1 MLYKIGDIIINLKNV
16 TMIKN
21 CKNRLY
27 IEFISGESYQYFCEN
42 PEKILNDI
50 YARF

>member
-1 MLYKIGDIIINLKNV
+1 MLYKIGDSIINLNNV

-21 CKNRLY
+21 CKNYLY
-27 IEFISGESYQYFCEN
+27 IEFISGESYSYICKN

>member
-21 CKNRLY
+21 SKDYLY
-27 IEFISGESYQYFCEN
+27 IEFVSGESYRYFCEN

>member
-1 MLYKIGDIIINLKNV
+1 MLYKIGDIIINIKNV

-21 CKNRLY
+21 CKDYLY
-27 IEFISGESYQYFCEN
+27 IEFIIGESCRYFCEN

>member
-1 MLYKIGDIIINLKNV
+1 MLYKIGDVIINLNNV
-16 TMIKN
+16 TMIKD
-21 CKNRLY
+21 CKNYLY
-27 IEFISGESYQYFCEN
+27 IEFISGETYSYICKN

>member
-1 MLYKIGDIIINLKNV
+1 MLYKIGDIIINIKNV

-21 CKNRLY
+21 CKDYLY
-27 IEFISGESYQYFCEN
+27 IEFINGESYSYICKN

>member
-21 CKNRLY
+21 CKDFLY
-27 IEFISGESYQYFCEN
+27 IEFISGESYRHFCEK
-42 PEKILNDI
+42 PEKILHDI

>member
-1 MLYKIGDIIINLKNV
+1 MLYKIGAIIINLKNV

-21 CKNRLY
+21 CKDFLY
-27 IEFISGESYQYFCEN
+27 IEFISGESYRHFCEKH
-42 PEKILNDI
+42 EKILNDI

>member
-1 MLYKIGDIIINLKNV
+1 MLYNLGDIIINIKNV

-21 CKNRLY
+21 CKDYLY
-27 IEFISGESYQYFCEN
+27 IEFISGESYRYFCEK

>member
-1 MLYKIGDIIINLKNV
+1 MLYNLGDIIINIKNV

-21 CKNRLY
+21 CKDYLY
-27 IEFISGESYQYFCEN
+27 IEFISGESYRHFCEK

>member
-1 MLYKIGDIIINLKNV
+1 MLYNLGDVIINIKNV

-21 CKNRLY
+21 CKNYLY
-27 IEFISGESYQYFCEN
+27 IEFISGETYSYICKN

-50 YARF
+50 YLRF

>member
-1 MLYKIGDIIINLKNV
+1 MLYKIGDTIINMKNV

-21 CKNRLY
+21 CKNYLY
-27 IEFISGESYQYFCEN
+27 IEFISGESYNYICKN

>member
-1 MLYKIGDIIINLKNV
+1 MLYKIGDTIINMKNV

-21 CKNRLY
+21 CKDYLY
-27 IEFISGESYQYFCEN
+27 IEFISGESYRHFCEKS
-42 PEKILNDI
+42 EKILNDI

>member
-21 CKNRLY
+21 CKDFLY
-27 IEFISGESYQYFCEN
+27 IEFVSGESYRHFCEK
-42 PEKILNDI
+42 PEKILNGI

>member
-21 CKNRLY
+21 CKDYLY
-27 IEFISGESYQYFCEN
+27 IEFISGESYRHFCEK

-50 YARF
+50 YTRF

>member
-21 CKNRLY
+21 CKDFLY
-27 IEFISGESYQYFCEN
+27 IEFISGENYKYFCEN
-42 PEKILNDI
+42 PEKILKDI

>member
-21 CKNRLY
+21 CKDFLY
-27 IEFISGESYQYFCEN
+27 NEYISGESYRHFCEK

-50 YARF
+50 YERF

>member
-1 MLYKIGDIIINLKNV
+1 MLYKMGDIIINLKNV

-21 CKNRLY
+21 CKDYLY
-27 IEFISGESYQYFCEN
+27 IEFISGESYSYICEK

-50 YARF
+50 YSRF

>member
-1 MLYKIGDIIINLKNV
+1 MLYKIGNTIINMKNV

-21 CKNRLY
+21 CKDYLY
-27 IEFISGESYQYFCEN
+27 IEFISGESYNYICKN

>member
-1 MLYKIGDIIINLKNV
+1 MLYKIGDIIINMKNV

-21 CKNRLY
+21 CKDFLY
-27 IEFISGESYQYFCEN
+27 IEFISGESYRHFCEK
-42 PEKILNDI
+42 PEKILNDS

>member
-1 MLYKIGDIIINLKNV
+1 MLYKIGDIIINMKNV

-21 CKNRLY
+21 CKDFLY
-27 IEFISGESYQYFCEN
+27 IEFISGESYRHFCEK

>member
-21 CKNRLY
+21 CKDFLY
-27 IEFISGESYQYFCEN
+27 IEFISGESYRHFCEK
-42 PEKILNDI
+42 PEKLLNDI

>member
-1 MLYKIGDIIINLKNV
+1 MLYKIGDVIINLKNV

-21 CKNRLY
+21 CKYYLN
-27 IEFISGESYQYFCEN
+27 IGFISGESYRYYCEN

>member
-1 MLYKIGDIIINLKNV
+1 MLYKIGDTIINMKNV

-21 CKNRLY
+21 CRDYLY
-27 IEFISGESYQYFCEN
+27 IEVISGESYNYICKN

>member
-21 CKNRLY
+21 CKDFLY
-27 IEFISGESYQYFCEN
+27 IEFVSGENYKYFCEK
-42 PEKILNDI
+42 PEKILKI
-50 YARF
+50 RRL

>member
-1 MLYKIGDIIINLKNV
+1 MLYKIGDIIINLKKV

-21 CKNRLY
+21 CKDFLY
-27 IEFISGESYQYFCEN
+27 IEFISGESYRHFCEK

>member
-1 MLYKIGDIIINLKNV
+1 MLYKIGDSIINMNNV

-21 CKNRLY
+21 CKNYLY
-27 IEFISGESYQYFCEN
+27 IEFISGESYSYICKN

>member
-1 MLYKIGDIIINLKNV
+1 MLYKIGDIIINIKNV

-21 CKNRLY
+21 CKDFLY
-27 IEFISGESYQYFCEN
+27 IEFISGESYRHFCEK

>member
-1 MLYKIGDIIINLKNV
+1 MLYNLGDIIINIKNV

-21 CKNRLY
+21 CKSHLY
-27 IEFISGESYQYFCEN
+27 IEFVSGESYSYVCKN

>member
-1 MLYKIGDIIINLKNV
+1 MLYKIGDTIINMKNV

-21 CKNRLY
+21 CKDYLY
-27 IEFISGESYQYFCEN
+27 IEFISGESYNYICKN

-50 YARF
+50 YERF

>member
-21 CKNRLY
+21 CKDFLY
-27 IEFISGESYQYFCEN
+27 IEFISGERYRHFCEK

>member
-21 CKNRLY
+21 CKDFVY
-27 IEFISGESYQYFCEN
+27 IEFISVESYRHFCEK

>member
-1 MLYKIGDIIINLKNV
+1 MLYNLGDVIINIKNV

-21 CKNRLY
+21 CKNYLY
-27 IEFISGESYQYFCEN
+27 IEFISGETYSYICKN

>member
-21 CKNRLY
+21 CKDYLY
-27 IEFISGESYQYFCEN
+27 IEFISGESYRHFCEN

>member
-1 MLYKIGDIIINLKNV
+1 MFYKIDDFIINIKNV

-21 CKNRLY
+21 CKDYLY
-27 IEFISGESYQYFCEN
+27 IEYINGESYRYFCEN
-42 PEKILNDI
+42 PGKILKDI

>member
-1 MLYKIGDIIINLKNV
+1 MLYKIGDSIINLNNV

-21 CKNRLY
+21 CKNYLY
-27 IEFISGESYQYFCEN
+27 IEFISGESYSYICKI

>member
-21 CKNRLY
+21 NKDYLY
-27 IEFISGESYQYFCEN
+27 IEFISGESYRYFCEN

>member
-1 MLYKIGDIIINLKNV
+1 MLYNLGDIIINIKNV

-21 CKNRLY
+21 CKSHLY
-27 IEFISGESYQYFCEN
+27 IEFISGESYSYVCKN

>member
-1 MLYKIGDIIINLKNV
+1 MLYKIGDTIINMKNV

-21 CKNRLY
+21 CKDYLY
-27 IEFISGESYQYFCEN
+27 IEFISGEIYNYICKN

>member
-16 TMIKN
+16 TMIEN
-21 CKNRLY
+21 CKDYLY
-27 IEFISGESYQYFCEN
+27 IEFISGESYRHFCEK